1 MLNDQKDEFQLAREA
16 NDHLRAIGLGDPGPG
31 CLHVN
36 TTTHRIVDG
45 YNRERYF
52 HGVNVVVKG
61 PPWIPRQDKFDP
73 YWSFSEEDMQ
83 LLQKWGLNAI
93 RLGEFVYGSQDIKG
107 IIIVLEECGCGVGVE
122 WVGAFF
128 VCQE

>member
-1 MLNDQKDEFQLAREA
+1 MCIVGGGFRIIYVYVLFHSHQAIPTLYEVLNDQLDEFQLARKA

-36 TTTHRIVDG
+36 TTTHRLVDG
-45 YNRERYF
+45 YGRERYF

-73 YWSFSEEDMQ
+73 YWSFSEKDMQ
-83 LLQKWGLNAI
+83 LLQSWGLNAI
-93 RLGEFVYGSQDIKG
+93 R
-107 IIIVLEECGCGVGVE
+107 
-122 WVGAFF
+122 
-128 VCQE
+128 